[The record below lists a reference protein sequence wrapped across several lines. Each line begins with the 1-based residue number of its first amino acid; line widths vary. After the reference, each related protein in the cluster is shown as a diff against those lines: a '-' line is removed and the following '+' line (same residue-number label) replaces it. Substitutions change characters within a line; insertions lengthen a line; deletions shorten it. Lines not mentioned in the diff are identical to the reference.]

1 MVTAPWSELA
11 GKRVL
16 VTGHTGFK
24 GAWLVEWLLA
34 LGADVTGFSLP
45 EATQPSLFGQLG
57 LASRMRHFLG
67 DVRDSARVASLV
79 RAGNFDVVLHLAAQ
93 SLVRLSYAEPLETY
107 STNFMGTVHLLE
119 AVRLAGRPCVV
130 VVVTTDKCYENR
142 ESSWSYCEEDR
153 LGGHDPYSSSK
164 AAAELA
170 VSAYRRSYFTSG
182 LPIAVA
188 TARAGNVVGGGD
200 WARDRILPD
209 SIRALQRGEPIAV
222 RHPRATRPWQHVLEP
237 LGGYLALAVELL
249 RAQSAGDAGRLHAL
263 ASPFN
268 FGPPSEENASVATV
282 VDHVLRH
289 WPGRWV
295 DRSEPGSPHE
305 AERLNLLIEKAFG
318 LLGWRPRWELPET
331 LRRTVAEYRLLLEAG
346 PEEASRMLRGE
357 IAAYAAAPLLPK
369 ALQTP
374 NGLQAAGLQRWS
386 EDRSDEGVD
395 WENHFGLRN

>member
-1 MVTAPWSELA
+1 MQHCV
-11 GKRVL
+11 
-16 VTGHTGFK
+16 
-24 GAWLVEWLLA
+24 
-34 LGADVTGFSLP
+34 
-45 EATQPSLFGQLG
+45 
-57 LASRMRHFLG
+57 G
-67 DVRDSARVASLV
+67 DVRDSARVASLIRV
-79 RAGNFDVVLHLAAQ
+79 GNFDVVLHLAAQ

-107 STNFMGTVHLLE
+107 STNIMGTVHLLE

-130 VVVTTDKCYENR
+130 VVVTTDKCYECR
-142 ESSWSYCEEDR
+142 ESPLAYREEDR

-164 AAAELA
+164 AAAELL
-170 VSAYRRSYFTSG
+170 VSAYRRSFFASG

-188 TARAGNVVGGGD
+188 SARAGNVVGGGD

-237 LGGYLALAVELL
+237 LGGYLALAFELL
-249 RAQSAGDAGRLHAL
+249 RAQSAGDAGRLGAL

-268 FGPPSEENASVATV
+268 FGPPSERNESVATV

-295 DRSEPGSPHE
+295 DRSEPGAPHE
-305 AERLNLLIEKAFG
+305 AAILNLSIEKAFH

-331 LRRTVAEYRLLLEAG
+331 LRRTVTEYRVLQGAG
-346 PEEASRMLRGE
+346 PEETSRVLRGE
-357 IAAYAAAPLLPK
+357 IAAYVAAPPLPK
-369 ALQTP
+369 PPRLQSE
-374 NGLQAAGLQRWS
+374 LHVAGLQRWS